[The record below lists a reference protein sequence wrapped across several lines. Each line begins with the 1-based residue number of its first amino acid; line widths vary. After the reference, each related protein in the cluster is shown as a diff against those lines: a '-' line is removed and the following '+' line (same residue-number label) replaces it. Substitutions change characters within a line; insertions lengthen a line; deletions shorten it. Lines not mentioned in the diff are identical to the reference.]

1 MKFIRPVLP
10 PFDPSTWLQS
20 PFPERAKA
28 VCASWA
34 TDGYGTP
41 AVVFVAYGLKILAYV
56 WVWSLFCSLSPSLGP
71 LSAIASWWAE
81 PLALQKAILWSMLFE
96 VLGLGCGSGPL
107 TGRYRP
113 PVGAPL
119 YFLRRGTIR
128 LPPLG
133 AGRRRGMLDVL
144 LYAALLAALLAV
156 LTSPAVT
163 TLGVLPVVVLL
174 VLSGLRDRTIFL
186 AARSEHY
193 LVACLIF
200 LLAGSTEAFV
210 AGLMALWAALWF
222 FAGFSK
228 LNSHFAPVVCVMVSN
243 SPMLC
248 FAGLRKRMYRSYPD
262 DLRPSGLAIALGHFG
277 TALELSIPLVLL
289 TAWSPGMLLLGMALV
304 VLLHGYITTSVP
316 VGVPLEWNVLVAYG
330 AFVLFW
336 GHPEVSVLQMSA
348 PIAVLVL
355 TTAVVV
361 PLLGNLFPGRIS
373 FLPSMRYYAGN
384 WAMSV
389 WLFRGDSHK
398 KLYRSLT
405 MPSPWVREQ
414 LGPFYDDATIT
425 ALLSR
430 LMAFRLMHLHGRA
443 LGELLPQ
450 ALGEAPLSAYTW
462 MDGEVIAGA
471 VLGWNFGDGHLHGA
485 RLIEVIR
492 AECDF
497 APGELRCITV
507 EAQPLLQ
514 RHQRYEIFD
523 GADGLIGSGMLPVA
537 ALRERQP
544 WDQR

>member
-1 MKFIRPVLP
+1 MIFL
-10 PFDPSTWLQS
+10 
-20 PFPERAKA
+20 
-28 VCASWA
+28 
-34 TDGYGTP
+34 
-41 AVVFVAYGLKILAYV
+41 AYGLKIMAYIGGWLV
-56 WVWSLFCSLSPSLGP
+56 FCSLSPSLGAP
-71 LSAIASWWAE
+71 SDIASWWAE
-81 PLALQKAILWSMLFE
+81 PLALQKGILWSMLFE

-113 PVGAPL
+113 PVAAPL

-133 AGRRRGMLDVL
+133 PGKRRGVLDVL
-144 LYAALLAALLAV
+144 LYAGLLAALLTA
-156 LTSPAVT
+156 LIAPTVT
-163 TLGVLPVVVLL
+163 TTVVLPVVVLL
-174 VLSGLRDRTIFL
+174 MLSGLRDRVIFL

-200 LLAGSTEAFV
+200 MLANSTEAFL
-210 AGLMALWAALWF
+210 AGLMVLWAALWF

-228 LNSHFAPVVCVMVSN
+228 LNRHFAHVVCVMVSN
-243 SPMLC
+243 SPLLWVG
-248 FAGLRKRMYRSYPD
+248 GLRKRMYRSYPD
-262 DLRPSGLAIALGHFG
+262 DLRPSALATALGHFG
-277 TALELSIPLVLL
+277 TALELGIPLVLL
-289 TAWSPGMLLLGMALV
+289 TAWSTDLLLLGMVLV
-304 VLLHGYITTSVP
+304 VLLHSYITTSVP

-355 TTAVVV
+355 VTSVAVPV
-361 PLLGNLFPGRIS
+361 LGNLFPGRIS

-389 WLFRGDSHK
+389 WLFRGDSHE

-414 LGPFYDDATIT
+414 LGPFYDDQTIT

-430 LMAFRLMHLHGRA
+430 LMAFRLMHLHGRT

-450 ALGEAPLSAYTW
+450 ALGDAPLSAYTW
-462 MDGEVIAGA
+462 MDGEIVAGA
-471 VLGWNFGDGHLHGA
+471 MLGWNFGDGHLHGA

-492 AECDF
+492 TECDF
-497 APGELRCITV
+497 EPGELRCIAV
-507 EAQPLLQ
+507 EAQPLLK
-514 RHQRYEIFD
+514 RHHQYEIFD
-523 GADGLIGSGMLPVA
+523 GADGLIASGTVSID
-537 ALRERQP
+537 ALLSRQP